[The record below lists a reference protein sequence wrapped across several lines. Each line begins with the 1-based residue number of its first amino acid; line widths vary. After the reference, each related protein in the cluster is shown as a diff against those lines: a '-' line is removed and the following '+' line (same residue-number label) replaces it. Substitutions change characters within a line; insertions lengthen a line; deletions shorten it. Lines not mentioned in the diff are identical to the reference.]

1 MRKNIYLLFMLLFF
15 FTKAIGQRYVDYC
28 AEKVKETIQ
37 FEMSQNYK
45 REEVNI
51 ISISDVY
58 ADKEGQYKE
67 SFCAH
72 FQFYYVRVSTS
83 DSLVSD
89 YIIAINSA
97 KTIYRISGF
106 LMNDIMSLCTDIQK
120 EVYYYCN
127 KKIRL
132 AKELKK
138 MHLDIIVDDVWLS
151 FSLYDLY
158 EGCRECSFD
167 YKKYPLLKPS
177 SERAIGYVIGKCCY
191 PYMRVHKHERKRK

>member
-1 MRKNIYLLFMLLFF
+1 MLLFF
-15 FTKAIGQRYVDYC
+15 FMETIGQRYVDYC

-45 REEVNI
+45 KEDVNI

-58 ADKEGQYKE
+58 ADKDGDCKE
-67 SFCAH
+67 SFCTH

-106 LMNDIMSLCTDIQK
+106 LMNDIMCLCTDIQK
-120 EVYYYCN
+120 EVFYYCN

-138 MHLDIIVDDVWLS
+138 LHLDFVVDDVWQS

-158 EGCRECSFD
+158 EGSRKCSFD
-167 YKKYPLLKPS
+167 YQKYPLLKPS
-177 SERAIGYVIGKCCY
+177 SERAIGYVVGKCCY
-191 PYMRVHKHERKRK
+191 PYMRVHKHGWKKRRK

>member
-1 MRKNIYLLFMLLFF
+1 MFF
-15 FTKAIGQRYVDYC
+15 FIFTEAIGQRYVDDC
-28 AEKVKETIQ
+28 TKKVKETIQ
-37 FEMSQNYK
+37 FEMSKNCK
-45 REEVNI
+45 REDVNI

-58 ADKEGQYKE
+58 ADKEGRYKE
-67 SFCAH
+67 SFCSH

-97 KTIYRISGF
+97 KTIYRVSGF
-106 LMNDIMSLCTDIQK
+106 LMNDIMSLCTDIKK

-138 MHLDIIVDDVWLS
+138 CILIL
-151 FSLYDLY
+151 
-158 EGCRECSFD
+158 
-167 YKKYPLLKPS
+167 
-177 SERAIGYVIGKCCY
+177 
-191 PYMRVHKHERKRK
+191 